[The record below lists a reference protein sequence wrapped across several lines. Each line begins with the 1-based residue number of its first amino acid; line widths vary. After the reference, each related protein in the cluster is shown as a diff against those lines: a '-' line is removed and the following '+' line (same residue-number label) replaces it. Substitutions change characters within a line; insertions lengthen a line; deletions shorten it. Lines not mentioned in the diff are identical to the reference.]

1 MKSNT
6 DEKAI
11 HLLLGSELGEK
22 ERFIAQLRTSTE
34 AKYGACEFYKFYAHE
49 LDMGELCLTLMT
61 PALFAGTPFVVLAH
75 LESLKKADLNTLL
88 AALSHLPEQAV
99 LVCTSDEE
107 IPPRIDK
114 RLDELIPSKQKRTF
128 KKLSTQQLLSYI
140 QHSFEQAHYRCD
152 ADVPLLLLDLVD
164 GDTQALDKA
173 IESLLEAYAETKEIS
188 VAAVEELIDHNKEES
203 AQTLFKRLAQRDL
216 AGSLE
221 VALQLSHSKEGLG
234 VQTMQVLQWHFRTLL
249 EVKERIKNGESLS
262 TALRTARLFYDR
274 ADLFRAAAE
283 SFSLADVQQIL
294 GFSSRYDLALRA
306 SKKEM
311 IMPLMA
317 SYAVAVC
324 KNRPPLV

>member
-1 MKSNT
+1 MKNNT
-6 DEKAI
+6 HEKSI
-11 HLLLGSELGEK
+11 HLLLGSEMGEK
-22 ERFIAQLRTSTE
+22 ERFIAQLRSNAE

-88 AALSHLPEQAV
+88 GALAHLPEEAV
-99 LVCTSDEE
+99 LVCVSDEE

-114 RLDELIPSKQKRTF
+114 RLEELIPSKNKRSF
-128 KKLSTQQLLSYI
+128 KKLSTQQLVSYV
-140 QHSFEQAHYRCD
+140 QHSFEKVHYRCD
-152 ADVPLLLLDLVD
+152 DDVPLLLLDLVD

-173 IESLLEAYAETKEIS
+173 IKALLEANVEIKEIS

-203 AQTLFKRLAQRDL
+203 AQTLFKRLSQRDL
-216 AGSLE
+216 SGALE
-221 VALQLSHSKEGLG
+221 VALQLSYSKEGLG

-249 EVKERIKNGESLS
+249 DVKERVKGGEGLS
-262 TALRTARLFYDR
+262 TALRNARLFYDR
-274 ADLFRAAAE
+274 ADLFREATE
-283 SFSLADVQQIL
+283 RFSLAEVQHIL

-311 IMPLMA
+311 TMPLIA

-324 KNRPPLV
+324 KDRPPLV